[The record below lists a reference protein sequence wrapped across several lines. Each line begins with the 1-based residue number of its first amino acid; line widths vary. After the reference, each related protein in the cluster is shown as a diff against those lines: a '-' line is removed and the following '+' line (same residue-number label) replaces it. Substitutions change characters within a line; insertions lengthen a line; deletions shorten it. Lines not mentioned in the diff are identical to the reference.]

1 MKRRIEHYENTADT
15 DPRRFE
21 ELTRASMLKEVPAE
35 LLQTIID
42 SENQEECSQA
52 LTPRAIL

>member
-1 MKRRIEHYENTADT
+1 
-15 DPRRFE
+15 
-21 ELTRASMLKEVPAE
+21 MLKEVPAE

-42 SENQEECSQA
+42 SENQEEYSQA